1 MKLIHFP
8 KLISRCASYSRFLRM
23 EKKIQPSSSQAEDTP
38 SRPQKSF
45 QCHQCETKCASS
57 GALRKHKSRKHRKQI
72 NIPNE
77 VDPDI
82 CYRCNIKFKKQENLV
97 SHMTKFHRQIK
108 VEDAVKAKEILDDT
122 IDPSDKE
129 NQIDNWIK
137 EVKIQV
143 ETEQKLLHYFESFL
157 YLSKA
162 LHDNLDTFIAIF
174 KRHS

>member
-1 MKLIHFP
+1 ML
-8 KLISRCASYSRFLRM
+8 
-23 EKKIQPSSSQAEDTP
+23 KKIETASQDNDSQSQP
-38 SRPQKSF
+38 KKLF
-45 QCHQCETKCASS
+45 QCPECQTTCSTS

-77 VDPDI
+77 VYPDM
-82 CYRCNIKFKKQENLV
+82 CYRCNRKFKKQENLV

-129 NQIDNWIK
+129 KQIDNWIK
-137 EVKIQV
+137 EAEIQV
-143 ETEQKLLHYFESFL
+143 EIEKKILHYFESFL